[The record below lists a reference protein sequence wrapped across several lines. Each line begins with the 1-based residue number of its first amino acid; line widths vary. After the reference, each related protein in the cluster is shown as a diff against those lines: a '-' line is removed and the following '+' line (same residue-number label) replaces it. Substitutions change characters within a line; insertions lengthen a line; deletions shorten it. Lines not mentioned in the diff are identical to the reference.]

1 MASGAYRLAMRTAI
15 CDQLGTEYPV
25 LAFSH
30 CRDVVAA
37 VTRAGGFGVL
47 GATTLTPE
55 QLDVELRWIDE
66 AVSGKPYGVDV
77 LVPEKLAGMER
88 GSGFDGAALADLIP
102 EEHRRFLDSLLR
114 EYGIEPS
121 PGPNGD
127 DSAGDANGS
136 GWRPAGEAGGAR
148 EPFAEAL
155 TGEGALRLIEVALT
169 HPVRL
174 VANALGAP
182 PKEMLEAAHRAGV
195 PVAALAGKREHA
207 ERHVAAGVDIVV
219 AQGYEAGGHTGEIAT
234 MVLVPEIV
242 DAVAPLPVLAAGGI
256 ARGRQMAAAMAL
268 GARGVWTG
276 SVWLT
281 TAEAETH
288 PAVKEKF
295 LAARSSDTIR
305 SRSIT
310 GKPARQLKSAWTDAW
325 DGPDSPGPLPMPL
338 QPLLVDYALHRIR
351 RAAAAGQPGAVQ
363 LVNYFVGQVVGS
375 LDAVRPAR
383 QVLHEMV
390 EEYVDTV
397 AGLATGLE

>member
-1 MASGAYRLAMRTAI
+1 MRTSI
-15 CDQLGTEYPV
+15 CDQLGMEYPV

-37 VTRAGGFGVL
+37 VSRAGGFGVL

-55 QLDVELRWIDE
+55 QLDIELRWIDDE
-66 AVSGKPYGVDV
+66 VGGKPYGVDV

-88 GSGFDGAALADLIP
+88 GSGFNGAALADLIP
-102 EEHRRFLDSLLR
+102 EEHRRFLDGLLAQ
-114 EYGIEPS
+114 YGIEA
-121 PGPNGD
+121 PGPGGGGED
-127 DSAGDANGS
+127 D
-136 GWRPAGEAGGAR
+136 RPDSETMHSMR

-155 TGEGALRLIEVALT
+155 TGEGAVRLIEAALT
-169 HPVRL
+169 HPIRL

-182 PKEMLEAAHRAGV
+182 PVEMLKAAHDANV

-268 GARGVWTG
+268 GAQGVWTG

-281 TAEAETH
+281 TLEAETH
-288 PAVKEKF
+288 PVVKEKF
-295 LAARSSDTIR
+295 LAATSSDTIR

-310 GKPARQLKSAWTDAW
+310 GKPARQLKSAWTEAW
-325 DGPDSPGPLPMPL
+325 DGPGSPGPLPMPL
-338 QPLLVDYALHRIR
+338 QPLLVDYAMHRIR
-351 RAAAAGQPGAVQ
+351 RAAAAGAPGAVQ

-383 QVLHEMV
+383 QVLHEMI

-397 AGLATGLE
+397 AGLSQGLQ